1 MERDNSVYT
10 GLIQCSMREGDTY
23 DGHNNGRLDQNT

>member
-1 MERDNSVYT
+1 MKRDDSVYT

-23 DGHNNGRLDQNT
+23 DGCDSDRLGQST